1 MNSREVQSMDFLW
14 SEVQLAFKESGRKF
28 AEEEISPRTLERDLK
43 GEFHWQAWEKAVEFG
58 LLGLPIPEEC
68 E

>member
-1 MNSREVQSMDFLW
+1 MDFLW